1 MTRKLSAG
9 LVVEGHTIGELSR
22 LLKSFLGCRSDGL
35 QWSLQMDNKV
45 LLAGAPS
52 GQENHGDQLCDRHN
66 RFVFRAK
73 LTAIIIYSRVQIR
86 HHFAAA
92 QKGPEIPGDGP
103 FPSRKIPG

>member
-45 LLAGAPS
+45 LCGSLQA
-52 GQENHGDQLCDRHN
+52 ENHGDQLYDRHN